1 MSASCSLLISFR
13 LMSSPPL
20 AVTGPPSSLS
30 IADVSIEVEKFRDE
44 MQELL
49 IIDVGSN
56 DEEDV
61 INRRLLFA
69 SSNIIDGKKEED
81 CLAASDG
88 IAALWKC
95 LMELLSCLPIR
106 EIDILLVMCCF

>member
-1 MSASCSLLISFR
+1 
-13 LMSSPPL
+13 
-20 AVTGPPSSLS
+20 
-30 IADVSIEVEKFRDE
+30 

-49 IIDVGSN
+49 IIDIGSN
-56 DEEDV
+56 EDEDVV

-95 LMELLSCLPIR
+95 LMELLSRLPIR
-106 EIDILLVMCCF
+106 EIDILVICAASSERVTRWCMV